1 MSEPASSDGAGGEP
15 LAFPM
20 ARTCPFAPP
29 PDYTRMRDTGPLVRV
44 QLPTGKQ
51 AWAVTSYEH
60 VRAVLA
66 HPALSADARRPGFP
80 ALVPGEQ
87 EVASRTRPF
96 IRMDPPEHTRL
107 RRMLLTHLTAHR
119 AREMRRTVQR
129 VVDDRVDELL
139 AHGPPADLLTQFAHT
154 VSSTVMCELIGV
166 RRGDAWF
173 GRVTGAMGSQ
183 VVGGATSTEAGANA
197 GLDALFAVLEAVL
210 AERERSP
217 GADLLGRL
225 VTKQLRPGHASR
237 EEIVTTVAITLIA
250 GRETTTNQIA
260 LGALVLMEDA
270 DLLTRLRADH
280 TLWPR
285 VVDEL
290 LRVASV
296 GDSIPLRVAT
306 RDIEVGG
313 QVLPAGH
320 GVIPLLAAADHDPAA
335 FSDPSRVDPERPARP
350 HLAFGYGVHQCVGHN
365 LARLELET
373 ALSTLFDRIPGLRLA
388 CAVGDLRYRQ
398 HGISFGPDS
407 LPVRW

>member
-1 MSEPASSDGAGGEP
+1 MTDARGVGDP
-15 LAFPM
+15 LPFPM

-29 PDYTRMRDTGPLVRV
+29 PEYARMRDTGPLVRV
-44 QLPTGKQ
+44 RLPTGKQ
-51 AWAVTSYEH
+51 AWAVTSYDH

-66 HPALSADARRPGFP
+66 DPGLSADPRRPGFP

-87 EVASRTRPF
+87 EVAARTRPF

-107 RRMLLTHLTAHR
+107 RRMLLTHLTARR
-119 AREMRRTVQR
+119 ARELRRTVAR
-129 VVDDRVDELL
+129 VVDDRVDDLL

-173 GRVTGAMGSQ
+173 GRVTGAMGAQ
-183 VVGGATSTEAGANA
+183 VVGGAASTQAGAKA
-197 GLDALFAVLEAVL
+197 GLDALFAVLDAVL

-217 GADLLGRL
+217 GTDLLGRL
-225 VTKQLRPGHASR
+225 VTEQLRPGHASR
-237 EEIVTTVAITLIA
+237 EEVVTTVAITLIA

-260 LGALVLMEDA
+260 LGALALMEEPA
-270 DLLTRLRADH
+270 LLAQLRADH

-285 VVDEL
+285 VVEEL
-290 LRVASV
+290 LRVASI

-313 QVLPAGH
+313 QVLPAGD

-335 FSDPSRVDPERPARP
+335 FPDPGRVDPERPARP

-365 LARLELET
+365 LARLELEV

-388 CAVGDLRYRQ
+388 LPAGDLHYRQ
-398 HGISFGPDS
+398 HGISFGPES
-407 LPVRW
+407 LPVQW